1 MTRLSLSLY
10 SIYLQVHNLTKK
22 NYRTTVAE
30 CRSLVLA
37 YGAELERHLFRC
49 LLSLVPSKANS
60 GPSSPA
66 SVSSPT
72 SGKLKD
78 SVTPVLT
85 FLQEQTEALA
95 GTNKFTSLLIWY
107 LNDDCIIF
115 KYSIAGV

>member
-1 MTRLSLSLY
+1 M
-10 SIYLQVHNLTKK
+10 TKK